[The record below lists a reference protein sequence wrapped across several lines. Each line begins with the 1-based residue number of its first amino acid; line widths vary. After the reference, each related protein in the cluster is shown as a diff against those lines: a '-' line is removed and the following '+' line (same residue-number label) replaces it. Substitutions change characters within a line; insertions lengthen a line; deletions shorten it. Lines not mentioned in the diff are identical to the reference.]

1 MLCALVAHPTG
12 AAAEY
17 REALWGVVQVCRLNY
32 EATGR
37 AFPCLSV
44 NLSGGVESGYVILS
58 PPLGDPDL
66 ILAPTRR
73 IEGVEDASI
82 EAVNAPNYF
91 DDAWKARATLAT
103 RGRAPPPRDEVALAV
118 NSSLARSQDQ
128 LHIHIGCISE
138 EAKKSI
144 EAIEPDLSPT
154 RWRLLTTP
162 IGGVIFWAR
171 TIVQDTLAGINPF
184 RLAAKEL
191 PIAGEDRRNM
201 TIVVVGIRSAQGR
214 DGFVLLA
221 AIDDRFG
228 PGFPGVGSALF
239 GQFCP

>member
-32 EATGR
+32 EVTGR

-44 NLSGGVESGYVILS
+44 NLSEGVERGYVILS
-58 PPLGDPDL
+58 PPLGDQDL
-66 ILAPTRR
+66 ILAPTRK
-73 IEGVEDASI
+73 IVGVEDASI
-82 EAVNAPNYF
+82 EAVDAPNYF
-91 DDAWKARATLAT
+91 DEAWKARAMLAA
-103 RGRAPPPRDEVALAV
+103 RGRAPPLRDEVALAV

-128 LHIHIGCISE
+128 LHIHIGCISK

-154 RWRLLTTP
+154 RWRLLAAP
-162 IGGVIFWAR
+162 IGGVMFLGR
-171 TIVQDTLAGINPF
+171 TVVQDTLVGINPF

-191 PIAGEDRRNM
+191 PIATEDRRNM
-201 TIVVVGIRSAQGR
+201 TIVVVGIRLAQGR

-228 PGFPGVGSALF
+228 PGFPETGSALL
-239 GQFCP
+239 GRSCP